1 MCPSVYA
8 MVTAYAYMMAT
19 AYASVYAMATVYA
32 NVYAGADADEGTSST
47 VTESRA
53 VVSNAPV

>member
-1 MCPSVYA
+1 
-8 MVTAYAYMMAT
+8 
-19 AYASVYAMATVYA
+19 MATVYVYA
-32 NVYAGADADEGTSST
+32 YATATVYAGVDADEGTSST

>member
-1 MCPSVYA
+1 
-8 MVTAYAYMMAT
+8 MAT

-32 NVYAGADADEGTSST
+32 NAGADADEGTSST